1 MTIPDHL
8 DIIGNMEVGGQ
19 MRFSVSSVIG
29 HVPTFEVLIHGTK
42 GTIHLTDPG
51 FANPQLPVLK
61 LSAARSGDS
70 ELSVVQIPEEKI
82 GSWRVEEE
90 FINAIRGV
98 EQITHTSFADG
109 LKYMEWTDAVT
120 RSLRTGETVHLPLDV
135 N

>member
-1 MTIPDHL
+1 
-8 DIIGNMEVGGQ
+8 
-19 MRFSVSSVIG
+19 
-29 HVPTFEVLIHGTK
+29 
-42 GTIHLTDPG
+42 
-51 FANPQLPVLK
+51 